1 MLKYDE
7 EDLLKLA
14 FQVVQEAARNA
25 EKNPTSDLIQV
36 VIVEPFKKPYK
47 KIIPNTLE
55 AMRKIVGGHIENI
68 FIGETAKGA
77 KIGAVVNEEGK
88 VINLPFNRRILGKY
102 NQADIFVGT
111 FFITAYNM
119 QGDAISLSDAECERY
134 IKGFASTEVYL

>member
-1 MLKYDE
+1 METQKN

-14 FQVVQEAARNA
+14 LQVVHEAARNA
-25 EKNPTSDLIQV
+25 RQNPTSDLIQIV
-36 VIVEPFKKPYK
+36 VVEPFKKPYK

-68 FIGETAKGA
+68 FIGETKTGA

-88 VINLPFNRRILGKY
+88 VINLPFNRRILGRYK
-102 NQADIFVGT
+102 QIDIFVGT

-119 QGDAISLSDAECERY
+119 EGDHVSLTDAECERY
-134 IKGFASTEVYL
+134 IKGFTSTEVYL